1 MVKRR
6 GKIGNHAEGE
16 HGPRTHAKIV
26 EQLETSAS
34 ASEDA
39 TPARKEAPWKPDEES
54 GKHRLVEGRQ
64 QHDEAEKQS
73 ERRRLENEE

>member
-6 GKIGNHAEGE
+6 GKTGNHAEGE
-16 HGPRTHAKIV
+16 HGPRTRAKLID
-26 EQLETSAS
+26 QF
-34 ASEDA
+34 
-39 TPARKEAPWKPDEES
+39 ES
-54 GKHRLVEGRQ
+54 GPAELTEDEQVRQARGPAGETGKQRLFEDRQ

>member
-6 GKIGNHAEGE
+6 GKTGNHAEGG
-16 HGPRTHAKIV
+16 HGPRTHARLID
-26 EQLETSAS
+26 QLESGPGEV
-34 ASEDA
+34 SEEERLRQA
-39 TPARKEAPWKPDEES
+39 RGPAEET
-54 GKHRLVEGRQ
+54 GKQRLYEGRQ